1 MLALHSAANRSF
13 QVFNLTIQMKRFTL
27 IIPFLLILL
36 PLLAQENPIATRDSL
51 YGGCLPTPKR
61 EYDAMPRVDWEAMGL
76 TPRDAH
82 PSRLVL
88 NHPPRRQPGARG
100 VLHRMGAGLLHC
112 GRTFTLLRLQCHPS
126 ERSLLPFLQRRG
138 LPRTSNE
145 FRGRKWGLLPRAN
158 ALQ

>member
-112 GRTFTLLRLQCHPS
+112 GRT
-126 ERSLLPFLQRRG
+126 G
-138 LPRTSNE
+138 L
-145 FRGRKWGLLPRAN
+145 
-158 ALQ
+158 